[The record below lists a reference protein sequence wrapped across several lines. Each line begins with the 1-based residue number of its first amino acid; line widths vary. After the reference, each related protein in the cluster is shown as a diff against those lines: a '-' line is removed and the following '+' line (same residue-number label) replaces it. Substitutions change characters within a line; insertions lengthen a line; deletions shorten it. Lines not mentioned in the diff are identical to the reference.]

1 MLSRIFGGK
10 NGRPAGSSSRTTG
23 LYVDIENL
31 QEDAKSLVSALL
43 ETWPESFPRPGL
55 ITLYVP
61 ADQAELWRMWGIT
74 QFKDAQ
80 VRVRGIQRFAGHLSK
95 NSADLAIATDAV
107 SDYVRNR
114 VGHVA
119 VFSDDSDFMSL
130 YVKIREE
137 SGEGAT
143 GETPFLW
150 VLTDRRGTKSLNIRR
165 YFPNEH
171 IFVVRSGG
179 YQQDRPSPSRSR
191 SGAYSSQQRSGSGPY
206 ASSPARASSRAPARS
221 RSEPRP
227 RRAPAPVADPAADRA
242 IAEAIVE
249 KMAVGYFKS
258 TDCQSLV
265 RSMYPNHPLA
275 HASSGVVGQR
285 FVKNILPLLLDLG
298 VTEPNPN
305 RRPRRFQI
313 TEESKDRVRA
323 RTGGGGNGSNYGSG
337 SSSSSESDYD
347 SSTSSNS
354 GTGSS
359 FSSGSGT
366 GSRYG
371 PDSGSGSSYGPGSGT
386 GSGYGYGSRFD
397 DR

>member
-1 MLSRIFGGK
+1 MAS
-10 NGRPAGSSSRTTG
+10 PSTG

-31 QEDAKSLVSALL
+31 QEDAKSLVGALL
-43 ETWPESFPRPGL
+43 DSWPRSFPRPGL
-55 ITLYVP
+55 VTLYVP

-74 QFKDAQ
+74 RFKEATI
-80 VRVRGIQRFAGHLSK
+80 RVRGIQRFAGHLSK

-107 SDYVRNR
+107 SDFVRDR

-137 SGEGAT
+137 SGEGKT

-165 YFPNEH
+165 YFPSEH
-171 IFVVRSGG
+171 IFVVKSVGYQGGDNQGGGNQGSSNQGGSRSGG
-179 YQQDRPSPSRSR
+179 Y
-191 SGAYSSQQRSGSGPY
+191 GSSQRSNSGP
-206 ASSPARASSRAPARS
+206 SGPSGPPLRN

-227 RRAPAPVADPAADRA
+227 RRPAAPPADPAADRA
-242 IAEAIVE
+242 IAQAIVS
-249 KMAVGYFKS
+249 KMPLGYFKS

-265 RSMYPNHPLA
+265 REMYPNHPLA

-313 TEESKDRVRA
+313 TEESKKKVGA
-323 RTGGGGNGSNYGSG
+323 RPASAGSSSG
-337 SSSSSESDYD
+337 SSSSYSRSSGDSD
-347 SSTSSNS
+347 SSSSGGSYSRSSGDSDSPNS
-354 GTGSS
+354 GT
-359 FSSGSGT
+359 
-366 GSRYG
+366 YG
-371 PDSGSGSSYGPGSGT
+371 PSSGSSYGPSSGST
-386 GSGYGYGSRFD
+386 YGPGDSYSSR
-397 DR
+397 

>member
-1 MLSRIFGGK
+1 LSIFSSIRNLFLGGK
-10 NGRPAGSSSRTTG
+10 KGPSATMASPSTG

-31 QEDAKSLVSALL
+31 QEDAKSLVGALL
-43 ETWPESFPRPGL
+43 DSWPRSFPRPGL
-55 ITLYVP
+55 VTLYVP

-74 QFKDAQ
+74 RFKEATI
-80 VRVRGIQRFAGHLSK
+80 RVRGIQRFAGHLSK

-107 SDYVRNR
+107 SDFVRDR

-137 SGEGAT
+137 SGEGKT

-165 YFPNEH
+165 YFPSEH
-171 IFVVRSGG
+171 IFVVKSVGYQGGGQQGGSNQGGGQQGGPSPSQRSGG
-179 YQQDRPSPSRSR
+179 Y
-191 SGAYSSQQRSGSGPY
+191 GSSQRSNSGS
-206 ASSPARASSRAPARS
+206 SAPPLRS

-227 RRAPAPVADPAADRA
+227 RRPVAPPADPVADRA
-242 IAEAIVE
+242 IAEAIVT
-249 KMAVGYFKS
+249 KMPLGYFKS

-265 RSMYPNHPLA
+265 RDMYPNHPLA

-313 TEESKDRVRA
+313 TEEAKQKVNSRS
-323 RTGGGGNGSNYGSG
+323 GGNGPTSSSSSSASTPYGSG
-337 SSSSSESDYD
+337 SGGSSSGGSYD
-347 SSTSSNS
+347 SGRS
-354 GTGSS
+354 
-359 FSSGSGT
+359 SSG
-366 GSRYG
+366 GSY
-371 PDSGSGSSYGPGSGT
+371 DSGRSSSG
-386 GSGYGYGSRFD
+386 GY
-397 DR
+397 DRR